1 MSEKI
6 SKVALKP
13 MMKMPSLFGIEI
25 ADCGLDDP
33 LGLLEKG
40 DKLKVYQAGEIQAV
54 WGIYYGTVLF
64 YVYKVDDIYFFKKNS
79 EFGTYFAVFKG
90 NPEGCAGTIE
100 NMDKIV
106 SMLD

>member
-1 MSEKI
+1 MSKKLK
-6 SKVALKP
+6 KVTLRP
-13 MMKMPSLFGIEI
+13 IIKMPSLFGVDI

-40 DKLKVYQAGEIQAV
+40 DKLKVYKTGEIQAA
-54 WGIYYGTVLF
+54 WGMYYDADLY
-64 YVYKVDDIYFFKKNS
+64 YVYKVDDIYFLKCKS

-90 NPEGCAGTIE
+90 KPKNCAETLK

-106 SMLD
+106 LMLN

>member
-1 MSEKI
+1 MSKKM
-6 SKVALKP
+6 SKVTLKP
-13 MMKMPSLFGIEI
+13 MMKMPSLFGVDV

-40 DKLKVYQAGEIQAV
+40 DKQKVYKTGEIQAV
-54 WGIYYGTVLF
+54 WGIYYGEVLLH
-64 YVYKVDDIYFFKKNS
+64 VYKVDDIYFFKRKS

-90 NPEGCAGTIE
+90 QPKNCAITLE